1 MSMRGVIVGVDVGGT
16 FTDLFLLDSGSGT
29 FRSAKVPSRRGDE
42 ALGFLNGLAALGGAA
57 GMQSIVHGTT
67 VGTNTLLERRGPK
80 IGVIATRG
88 FRDTLEMRRRD
99 RRKTWGLWG
108 DFVPIADRDMRLEVN
123 ERTLADG
130 TVRTAANREEIRAAA
145 KALLASG
152 AQAVAITF
160 INAYANAENERRALA
175 AVREV
180 WPNEFVTASHEVLS
194 EIREFERSS
203 TAALN
208 AYLQPVVASYLG
220 KLDAALAAQ
229 NFPGKLHIVQ
239 SNGGIMSTATAR
251 RLPVRTALSGP
262 AAGVVA
268 GTAIAKAAGY
278 DNVITCDLGGT
289 SFDVSVIAGG
299 KAAIAAQ
306 TTVDFGLVIRTPMIE
321 IATIGAGGGSIASVD
336 RGGLLQVGPESA
348 GSVPGPAC
356 YGAGNTRPTLTDA
369 QVVLGRINAQ
379 RPLGG
384 ELKSLDVEAA
394 RNAIATHVGEPLK
407 LGVDDAAAAIVRV
420 AEARMA
426 GAIRLVSIERGHDP
440 ARFVAM
446 PFGGG
451 GALHAG
457 ALIREIGLK
466 AALVPRFPGITSALG
481 CVLADLRHD
490 TVQTLNV
497 MLEGLD
503 AAALEQRMQATGR
516 DAAAVIGAADIPVE
530 RTDIVYELDMHYV
543 GQTHT
548 VSVPLPVTQ
557 GGGKPGRHRSHDP
570 LGVRSRLSHVV
581 QPAAARPA
589 DAHRLASGRGDRT
602 AAGFRFRGLHTRR
615 VGLAGEGCARHPAR
629 LVHRRLS
636 RHHDLVAARSA
647 RGSADRRPG
656 HSGAARRHHGDRT
669 RPRGA
674 RRQAR
679 QPDRGAR
686 MMKPATSALILG
698 DLQNDF
704 LHPDGAYGRAKQS
717 HPSIAAVPEKLAPLV
732 RAARQRGVLIVATM
746 FTLVPGRGGEPIISP
761 HLKALRPFLR
771 KGDFAPG
778 GWGQQL
784 VDALAPADVGIEK
797 IAYSAFHA
805 SRLEWTLR
813 KCGVE
818 QLYFT
823 GIVTNGGVASTVRDA
838 HVREFECTVIE
849 DGCAAFGEEIH
860 RAAIEG
866 LRPVAKMTTIAE
878 LVEALTGR

>member
-1 MSMRGVIVGVDVGGT
+1 MSGRGVIVGVDVGGT
-16 FTDLFLLDSGSGT
+16 FTDLFLLDSESGT

-88 FRDTLEMRRRD
+88 VRDTLEMRRRD
-99 RRKTWGLWG
+99 RRRTWGLWG

-130 TVRTAANREEIRAAA
+130 TVRTAADPQEIRAAA
-145 KALLASG
+145 KALLANG

-229 NFPGKLHIVQ
+229 KFPGKLHIVQ

-268 GTAIAKAAGY
+268 ATAIARAAGY

-369 QVVLGRINAQ
+369 QVVLGRINAE

-530 RTDIVYELDMHYV
+530 RTDIIYELDMHYV

-548 VSVPLPVTQ
+548 VSVPLPVT
-557 GGGKPGRHRSHDP
+557 RSTGSIGSGN
-570 LGVRSRLSHVV
+570 LGVTEAMIRSAFEAAYLTSFSRLLPGLPMRIVSLRVAAIGRRPDFDFAV
-581 QPAAARPA
+581 FTPGASASLEKAARGTRRVWFAGGFRDTTIWSRLDLPA
-589 DAHRLASGRGDRT
+589 DARIEGPAILEQPDAT
-602 AAGFRFRGLHTRR
+602 T
-615 VGLAGEGCARHPAR
+615 VIEPGLAGR
-629 LVHRRLS
+629 V
-636 RHHDLVAARSA
+636 D
-647 RGSADRRPG
+647 
-656 HSGAARRHHGDRT
+656 
-669 RPRGA
+669 
-674 RRQAR
+674 
-679 QPDRGAR
+679 
-686 MMKPATSALILG
+686 KLG
-698 DLQNDF
+698 N
-704 LHPDGAYGRAKQS
+704 
-717 HPSIAAVPEKLAPLV
+717 
-732 RAARQRGVLIVATM
+732 LIV
-746 FTLVPGRGGEPIISP
+746 E
-761 HLKALRPFLR
+761 
-771 KGDFAPG
+771 
-778 GWGQQL
+778 
-784 VDALAPADVGIEK
+784 
-797 IAYSAFHA
+797 
-805 SRLEWTLR
+805 
-813 KCGVE
+813 
-818 QLYFT
+818 
-823 GIVTNGGVASTVRDA
+823 
-838 HVREFECTVIE
+838 
-849 DGCAAFGEEIH
+849 
-860 RAAIEG
+860 RA
-866 LRPVAKMTTIAE
+866 
-878 LVEALTGR
+878 